1 MNDFSY
7 HKIAKDLEMKIREG
21 IHFTNGRLP
30 SERELAMEYG
40 VSRMTARQAV
50 MVLCDKELVSR
61 EKGRGTFIKSPSF
74 EQNNVKSFTETVN
87 DLGYEVSTELLEF
100 CTIFSMEHISML
112 LDRPLLTEYYKIK
125 RLRLG
130 NRIPM
135 ALETLYVPKE
145 LIRGVEKE
153 ALCASFYELL
163 EKRYGLKVKKVS
175 YKMEAT
181 LGNPSVTKALQ
192 LQKTTALL
200 KVSGVTFGTDEEKL
214 FYEES
219 YYRSDLYTYHVDISR
234 KF

>member
-1 MNDFSY
+1 MQDFGY
-7 HKIAKDLEMKIREG
+7 RKIAQDLEHKIHEG
-21 IHFTNGRLP
+21 SFFANGRLP
-30 SERELAMEYG
+30 SERELAIEYE

-50 MVLCDKELVSR
+50 LYLMEKNLVYR

-74 EQNNVKSFTETVN
+74 EQNNVKSFTETVSG
-87 DLGYEVSTELLEF
+87 LGYEVSTELLEF
-100 CTIFSMEHISML
+100 CTIFTMEHVSRL
-112 LDRPLLTEYYKIK
+112 LERPLETQYYKIK

-135 ALETLYVPKE
+135 ALETLYVPKD
-145 LIRGVEKE
+145 LILEVERE
-153 ALCASFYELL
+153 ALCSSFYELL
-163 EKRYGLKVKKVS
+163 EKSFGVKVKKVS

-181 LGNPSVTKALQ
+181 LANPSVAKNLQ

-200 KVSGVTFGTDEEKL
+200 KVSGITIGMDEQKL